1 VKFVKNS
8 VELGRGGERPISVA
22 VVEDDA
28 PTRTAL
34 AAAIAADAS
43 LSLSGTYSKA
53 GEALAAVACAT
64 PDVLLVDLGL
74 PDMSGL
80 ELIRAVAT
88 QYPSVDVLVFTA
100 FGDEATVVACLEAGA
115 RGYLLKGSGVSH
127 IGFDVREIRSGG
139 SPLSPQIARHLVK
152 RLRPATPQ
160 LSGPRPSTSD
170 ALSPRE
176 LEVLNAISRGFTYAE
191 TAALLGLQP
200 GTVHAHLKNI
210 YRKLEVRSNT
220 EAVFEANRLGL
231 LK

>member
-1 VKFVKNS
+1 MKNS
-8 VELGRGGERPISVA
+8 DERGPDTEHPISVA
-22 VVEDDA
+22 LVEDEA
-28 PTRTAL
+28 ATRAGL
-34 AAAIAADAS
+34 AATIAADAS
-43 LSLSGTYSKA
+43 LSLAGTYARA
-53 GEALAAVACAT
+53 GEALAALSRAT

-80 ELIRAVAT
+80 DLIRAVAA
-88 QYPSVDVLVFTA
+88 QYPSIDVLVFTA
-100 FGDEATVVACLEAGA
+100 FGDEATVIACLEAGA

-139 SPLSPQIARHLVK
+139 SPLSPQIARHLVR
-152 RLRPATPQ
+152 RLRPAAAPASAPSANI
-160 LSGPRPSTSD
+160 SG
-170 ALSPRE
+170 ALSARE
-176 LEVLNAISRGFTYAE
+176 LEVLNAISRGFSYAE

-210 YRKLEVRSNT
+210 YRKLEVRSKT

>member
-1 VKFVKNS
+1 MES
-8 VELGRGGERPISVA
+8 PDEPGRDRDRPISVA
-22 VVEDDA
+22 LVEDEA
-28 PTRTAL
+28 ATRAAL
-34 AAAIAADAS
+34 ASAIATDAS
-43 LSLSGTYSKA
+43 LSLAGTYARA
-53 GEALAAVACAT
+53 GEALAALGRAT

-80 ELIRAVAT
+80 DLIRVVAA
-88 QYPSVDVLVFTA
+88 QYPSIDVLVFTA
-100 FGDEATVVACLEAGA
+100 FGDEATVIACLEAGA

-139 SPLSPQIARHLVK
+139 SPLSPQIARHLVR
-152 RLRPATPQ
+152 RLRPATAPA
-160 LSGPRPSTSD
+160 STPGSNMPD

-176 LEVLNAISRGFTYAE
+176 LEVLNAISRGFSYAE

-200 GTVHAHLKNI
+200 GTVHAHLKSI
-210 YRKLEVRSNT
+210 YRKLEVRSKT